1 MHFHVLPRI
10 DGDGLCQ
17 LGKSGAMIEKDVRRR
32 RAVYFKIFSVIVEDC
47 WVKRFL
53 FLLPVGYILG
63 CLLVLCVFSR
73 IQAFTLISVI
83 LMIEPR
89 KQKQFCCRPA
99 LMQPPSETAEVH
111 VGRRDDDRKDDCGVA
126 GLPSQQ

>member
-10 DGDGLCQ
+10 EGDGLCQ

-53 FLLPVGYILG
+53 FLLPVG
-63 CLLVLCVFSR
+63 CLLVVFFSR
-73 IQAFTLISVI
+73 TQAFPLIRVI

-111 VGRRDDDRKDDCGVA
+111 VGRRDDDRKDDRGVA